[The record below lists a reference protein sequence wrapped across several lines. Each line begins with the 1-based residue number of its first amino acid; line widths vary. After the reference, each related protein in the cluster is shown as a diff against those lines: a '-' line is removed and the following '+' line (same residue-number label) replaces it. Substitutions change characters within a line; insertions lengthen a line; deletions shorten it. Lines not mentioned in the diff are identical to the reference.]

1 MSVDLSKLI
10 KSGVQFGHQTWRWNP
25 KMAPYIWGQK
35 NGIHLIDVSKTQF
48 QIQKAAKFLESL
60 AAEGKSIL
68 FCGTKKSAK
77 KAIEKVAQE
86 SRSPIVVHRWIG
98 GTLTNAPQIRK
109 AVTKLLHLKDIVAKA
124 DQSFHTKKELSVF
137 NKQIERLEKNVG
149 GICKLV
155 WPVGA
160 LVVVDVKKE
169 HVAVSEAHSMGVPVV
184 ALIDTNSD
192 PSGIQYVIPTNDDAP
207 RAVECIMEALSA
219 AVVRGKQAAA
229 PVKENVEVAA
239 LGEVTS
245 IDEVLAKALGSDE
258 EDRGAKAA
266 SSKSK
271 APSRAPVRRSPKK

>member
-1 MSVDLSKLI
+1 MKDLRDLI

-48 QIQKAAKFLESL
+48 QLQKAAKFLESV
-60 AAEGKSIL
+60 AAEGKAVL

-77 KAIEKVAQE
+77 KAIEKVAQDAKA
-86 SRSPIVVHRWIG
+86 PVVVHRWIG

-169 HVAVSEAHSMGVPVV
+169 HVAISEAVSMGVPVV
-184 ALIDTNSD
+184 ALVDTNSD
-192 PSGIQYVIPTNDDAP
+192 PSNIAYVIPTNDDAP
-207 RAVECIMEALSA
+207 RAIECIMEELSE
-219 AVVRGKQAAA
+219 AVARGKKTATPGKEAAS
-229 PVKENVEVAA
+229 VAA
-239 LGEVTS
+239 LEEVAN
-245 IDEVLAKALGSDE
+245 IDEVLAKALGADDE
-258 EDRGAKAA
+258 ESRAKASA
-266 SSKSK
+266 ARPK
-271 APSRAPVRRSPKK
+271 APARGPVRRSPKK

>member
-1 MSVDLSKLI
+1 MKDLRDLI

-48 QIQKAAKFLESL
+48 QLQKAAKFLETL
-60 AAEGKSIL
+60 AAEGKSVL

-77 KAIEKVAQE
+77 KAIEKVAAE
-86 SRSPIVVHRWIG
+86 TKAPVVAHRWIG

-169 HVAVSEAHSMGVPVV
+169 HVAISEALSMGVPVV
-184 ALIDTNSD
+184 ALVDTNSD
-192 PSGIQYVIPTNDDAP
+192 PSNIAYVIPTNDDAP
-207 RAVECIMEALSA
+207 RAIECIMEELAE
-219 AVVRGKQAAA
+219 AVVRGKKSATPGKEASAVQAL
-229 PVKENVEVAA
+229 ED
-239 LGEVTS
+239 VTN
-245 IDEVLAKALGSDE
+245 IDEVLAKALGADDE
-258 EDRGAKAA
+258 DSRAKAA
-266 SSKSK
+266 SKSK
-271 APSRAPVRRSPKK
+271 APARGPVRRSPKK